1 MSIDRHSLAKELPEF
16 KEKIHELKMNDR
28 HFARLFD
35 DYHDLDHEMIRI
47 KERVENTSDEYLES
61 LKKQRL
67 HLKDQL
73 YSLLKSAS

>member
-1 MSIDRHSLAKELPEF
+1 MSIGRHSLAKELPEF

-47 KERVENTSDEYLES
+47 VEGVENTSDEYLES

-67 HLKDQL
+67 HLKD
-73 YSLLKSAS
+73 

>member
-47 KERVENTSDEYLES
+47 EEGVENTSDEYLES

-73 YSLLKSAS
+73 YSL